1 MKPAYYK
8 FTWAIPDGAWIYD
21 SNGNCITWMTWERI
35 NKLYPGLKDK
45 TYYL

>member
-1 MKPAYYK
+1 MKPVYYK
-8 FTWAIPDGAWIYD
+8 FTWAIPDGAWLYD